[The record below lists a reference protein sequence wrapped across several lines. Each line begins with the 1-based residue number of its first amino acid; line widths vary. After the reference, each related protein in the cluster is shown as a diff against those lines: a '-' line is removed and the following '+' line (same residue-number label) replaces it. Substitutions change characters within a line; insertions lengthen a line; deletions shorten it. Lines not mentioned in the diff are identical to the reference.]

1 MGAGAPTT
9 TGRTAWQILR
19 LPTAEQTFVHARGD
33 MFESTDPATGELV
46 AELRASTPADVD
58 TAVAAAVA
66 AARTGWPSNGELRA
80 RVLYGFA
87 QALRADADR
96 LAELLTREQGKTIHE
111 AHIEIAGSAKMTE
124 YYAGLARLV

>member
-19 LPTAEQTFVHARGD
+19 LPTAEQTFVHAHGD
-33 MFESTDPATGELV
+33 VFESTDPATGELV
-46 AELRASTPADVD
+46 AELSASTTADVD
-58 TAVAAAVA
+58 DAVDAAVA
-66 AARTGWPSNGELRA
+66 AASSAWSSSGELRA
-80 RVLYGFA
+80 GVLYGFA

-111 AHIEIAGSAKMTE
+111 AHIE
-124 YYAGLARLV
+124 